1 MQRTTV
7 WLVRHALPDGNNG
20 RCYGRLDLRLS
31 PDGILQA
38 KNIANQLARESISCV
53 YSSCLSRA
61 VETARI
67 LAEPHSLSV
76 QTIDDF
82 AEIDFGDLEGLT
94 YEEIERRYP
103 DIFQSWM
110 KHPTKTHFPNGESFH
125 QMRTRALAALG
136 DVLRRHRN
144 QTIAIVSHAG
154 VIRTVLGRALAIPDD
169 HIFRLGQR
177 YGAIN
182 KIDYFDDD
190 PVVELMNCSV
200 NSGTV
205 A

>member
-1 MQRTTV
+1 
-7 WLVRHALPDGNNG
+7 
-20 RCYGRLDLRLS
+20 
-31 PDGILQA
+31 
-38 KNIANQLARESISCV
+38 
-53 YSSCLSRA
+53 
-61 VETARI
+61 
-67 LAEPHSLSV
+67 
-76 QTIDDF
+76 
-82 AEIDFGDLEGLT
+82 
-94 YEEIERRYP
+94 
-103 DIFQSWM
+103 
-110 KHPTKTHFPNGESFH
+110 
-125 QMRTRALAALG
+125 
-136 DVLRRHRN
+136 
-144 QTIAIVSHAG
+144 